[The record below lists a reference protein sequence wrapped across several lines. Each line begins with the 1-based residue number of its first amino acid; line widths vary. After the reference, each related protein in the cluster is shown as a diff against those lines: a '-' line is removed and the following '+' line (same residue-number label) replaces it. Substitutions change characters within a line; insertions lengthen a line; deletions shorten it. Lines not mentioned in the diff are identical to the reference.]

1 MKKIIC
7 SLAVTVQFVFLLGC
21 IGAYDNSALTFG
33 RLIVCA
39 AIAVTGICLCFR
51 HMEQNN

>member
-1 MKKIIC
+1 MKKILC
-7 SLAVTVQFVFLLGC
+7 ALAVTVQFVFLLCC
-21 IGAYDNSALTFG
+21 IGAYDNGTLTFG

-39 AIAVTGICLCFR
+39 AVAVTGICLCFH